1 MAVKTFN
8 PTSPAVRGMAVAD
21 YSVITKKTPEK
32 SLLKSRKK
40 TGGRN
45 SYGRITV
52 RHIGGGNRRKLRD
65 IDWKRDREG
74 VKATVK
80 AIEYDPNRTAYLAL
94 IQYIDG
100 AKSYILAPAGLK
112 VGDSVES
119 GAGADILVGNVL
131 PISAIPVGT
140 VICCVELNPGKGAQ
154 MVRTAGA
161 SAQLMA
167 RENGYAQI
175 RLPSGEVRLVPE
187 KCRAMIG
194 EIGNAEHENIKLGK
208 AGKSRHKGIRPSVR
222 GVVMNPND
230 HPHGGGEGKSPIGLP
245 GPVTPWGV
253 PTLGKKTRNKKKQS
267 GKYIVK
273 ARKA

>member
-21 YSVITKKTPEK
+21 YSVLTKKAPEK
-32 SLLKSRKK
+32 SLLKANKK

-52 RHIGGGNRRKLRD
+52 RHIGGGNRTKLRI
-65 IDWKRDREG
+65 IDWKRNKEG

-94 IQYIDG
+94 IQYEDG
-100 AKSYILAPAGLK
+100 SKSYILAPAGLE
-112 VGDSVES
+112 VNSTVQS
-119 GAGADILVGNVL
+119 GVGADILVGNVL

-140 VICCVELNPGKGAQ
+140 IICCVELNPGRGAQ
-154 MVRTAGA
+154 LVRTAGA

-167 RENGYAQI
+167 KENGFAQI
-175 RLPSGEVRLVPE
+175 RLPSGEVRLVRE
-187 KCRAMIG
+187 SCRAMIG
-194 EIGNAEHENIKLGK
+194 AIGNSEHENVKLGK
-208 AGKSRHKGIRPSVR
+208 AGKSRHAGVRPSVR

-230 HPHGGGEGKSPIGLP
+230 HPHGGGEGKSPVGLP
-245 GPVTPWGV
+245 SPVTPWGV

-273 ARKA
+273 ARKS